1 VATAAELI
9 REAARQLR
17 ETAFDSP
24 RLDAEVLLRHVL
36 DLDRTHLFVRM
47 HEPVPDDLAS
57 DYALLIEERLTG
69 MSVAY
74 LIGQREFMGLAFA
87 VGPGVLVPRPETEL
101 LVEWALTRIREHP
114 PKHVVDVGTG
124 SGAIILSLA
133 KLLDGENS
141 PMLIGCD
148 LSSHALEYARRN
160 RASLDLSSMVHL
172 VQGDLLSWLGNRV
185 DLVLANLP
193 YLRPDQVVD
202 NRDIQSEPEISLISG
217 EDGFHT
223 IETLIAEL
231 PRVLAPGGAV
241 VLELDPDQAERAASM
256 MTTQVPG
263 ARSSVILDLSG
274 RKRFVIAELSSTALS

>member
-1 VATAAELI
+1 MATAAELI

-17 ETAFDSP
+17 ETGFDSP

-74 LIGQREFMGLAFA
+74 LTGQREFMGLAFA

>member
-17 ETAFDSP
+17 ETGFDSP

>member
-1 VATAAELI
+1 MATAAELI

-17 ETAFDSP
+17 ETGFDSP

-57 DYALLIEERLTG
+57 VYALLIEERLTG

>member
-1 VATAAELI
+1 MATAAELI
-9 REAARQLR
+9 REAARQLS
-17 ETAFDSP
+17 EAGFDSP

-57 DYALLIEERLTG
+57 VYALLIEERLTG

-74 LIGQREFMGLAFA
+74 LTGQREFMGLAFA

-148 LSSHALEYARRN
+148 LSSQALEYARRN